1 MFWGK
6 ILRGVLLR
14 RSCKILVII
23 KVNRYFL
30 SGVTAKP
37 LVLSCFA

>member
-1 MFWGK
+1 MSQKGK
-6 ILRGVLLR
+6 SVLLQ

-23 KVNRYFL
+23 KAKRCFL

-37 LVLSCFA
+37 LVLRLHRI